1 MESNNP
7 LSREG
12 FGFASGLKTA
22 AVILILGTVAVVM
35 DHAFFIAPYRAA
47 PAVGAV
53 TPAAASQMHIG
64 PIRDS
69 QLGDARTA
77 TSAPNVESAR

>member
-1 MESNNP
+1 MESNNA

-22 AVILILGTVAVVM
+22 VVIVILGTVAVIM

-47 PAVGAV
+47 PTVGAV
-53 TPAAASQMHIG
+53 TPAAVTQTHKG
-64 PIRDS
+64 EIRSS
-69 QLGDARTA
+69 QLGDARADTPA
-77 TSAPNVESAR
+77 ANVESDP